1 MTGQGSPP
9 VAPDRIFTDR
19 TGAAWVAFQEQSD
32 AQLAPLGRTA
42 MARLDLGAGGRVV
55 DVGCGCGDTL
65 IELASRVGPDGHV
78 LGVDISEPMLAR
90 ARERAAALPQVA
102 VCLADAQTYP
112 FAPASADAVYSRFG
126 VMFFDD
132 PRAAFANLRAAL
144 RPNGQLAFV
153 CWQERS
159 RNAWA
164 DVPLRAVLAQLP
176 EAPPP
181 AVLQPGA
188 PGPFAFA
195 DPAWVR
201 GLLSGAGFRAV
212 AIEPVETTVHV
223 GAATTLAEGL
233 AYCRNIGPAS
243 RAMAEAAPAR
253 RPQLEA
259 ALEEALGPFVS
270 ARGLWMDAAAFIV
283 TARS

>member
-1 MTGQGSPP
+1 MTSGPGTPTE
-9 VAPDRIFTDR
+9 PDRIFNDR
-19 TGAAWVAFQEQSD
+19 SAAAWVAFQERLD
-32 AQLAPLGRTA
+32 AQLAPLGRMA
-42 MARLDLGAGGRVV
+42 MARLDLGPGGRAI

-65 IELASRVGPDGHV
+65 LDLAARVGPGGQV

-90 ARERAAALPQVA
+90 ARERAVALPQVA
-102 VCLADAQTYP
+102 VSLADAQTHS
-112 FAPASADAVYSRFG
+112 FAPGSADAVYSRFG

-132 PRAAFANLRAAL
+132 PRAAFANLRAAM
-144 RPNGQLAFV
+144 RPDGQLAFV
-153 CWQERS
+153 CWQEQS

-164 DVPLRAVLAQLP
+164 EVPLRAVLARLP
-176 EAPPP
+176 GAPPP
-181 AVLQPGA
+181 AGAQPGA

-212 AIEPVETTVHV
+212 AVEPVETSLHV
-223 GAATTLAEGL
+223 GAAMTLAEGL
-233 AYCRNIGPAS
+233 AYCRTIGPAA
-243 RAMAEAAPAR
+243 RAMADAEPER

-259 ALEEALGPFVS
+259 ALAGALAPFVG

-283 TARS
+283 TARG